1 MKEEERAYI
10 KEIVREVITELNH
23 EKRIQEIERRV
34 FNGFG
39 LKINILY
46 AICMAIL
53 AGIVKLAFF

>member
-10 KEIVREVITELNH
+10 KEIVREVIVELDH
-23 EKRIQEIERRV
+23 ENRLRKIERRV
-34 FNGFG
+34 LNGFG

-46 AICMAIL
+46 MICMAIL